1 MAGLSSRAKSTILY
15 GFAVHLSVGFL
26 VAFIISM
33 VHVEKAQADARAKL
47 VKAYD
52 ESVDAWLAGDGET
65 YARKWTGEEALPLPS
80 VVVEREDPER
90 PQSSV
95 AFGVLT
101 SGPEA
106 TGSLPDDEPDYK
118 RYDEGTMLVAI
129 LEGFHDESF
138 HTGVEDVVFT
148 VGDTS
153 VPVKAMT
160 CVVNEYCNSP
170 TEENAEDSDS
180 DERGCRFTISHSFL
194 QSVRLVDLTGD
205 ADAFVGVEARNST
218 CALEYYT
225 NHGTGDWFSSRD
237 AAIQA
242 CAVASATYIA
252 PNVRRDVRVSIRS
265 PRDPFVTA
273 MELTRDS
280 NYGLC
285 SGDFGTTP
293 EEHRKVELDAGIA
306 AGVLGPAAA
315 AAWAAGTH
323 FLRKQNAER
332 SGEPTKVKT
341 DVKKR
346 ARQYS
351 KEKAPAPVSAAVAQ
365 QPPSAYGGMPATSA
379 MPQPHGPPAAYESKY
394 SYGGQS
400 APATYNTRSTFASIF
415 GRGVQTR

>member
-1 MAGLSSRAKSTILY
+1 
-15 GFAVHLSVGFL
+15 
-26 VAFIISM
+26 
-33 VHVEKAQADARAKL
+33 
-47 VKAYD
+47 
-52 ESVDAWLAGDGET
+52 
-65 YARKWTGEEALPLPS
+65 
-80 VVVEREDPER
+80 
-90 PQSSV
+90 
-95 AFGVLT
+95 VLQ

-205 ADAFVGVEARNST
+205 ADAFVGVEARAST

-225 NHGTGDWFSSRD
+225 NHGTGDWFASRD
-237 AAIQA
+237 AAIQE

-252 PNVRRDVRVSIRS
+252 PNVRRDVFVSIRS

-280 NYGLC
+280 SEGLC

-293 EEHRKVELDAGIA
+293 EEHRKVALDAGIA

-323 FLRKQNAER
+323 FLRKENAER
-332 SGEPTKVKT
+332 RAREEGER
-341 DVKKR
+341 R

-351 KEKAPAPVSAAVAQ
+351 KETPGAAGARRGGAAPAPVSAAVAQ

-379 MPQPHGPPAAYESKY
+379 MPQPHGPPAV
-394 SYGGQS
+394 YGGQS

>member
-1 MAGLSSRAKSTILY
+1 MAGLSSRAKSTISY

-80 VVVEREDPER
+80 VVVEREDPTR
-90 PQSSV
+90 PQFSV
-95 AFGVLT
+95 AFGVLQ

-148 VGDTS
+148 VGDSS

-205 ADAFVGVEARNST
+205 ADAFVGVEARAST

-225 NHGTGDWFSSRD
+225 NHGTGDWFASRD
-237 AAIQA
+237 AAIQE

-293 EEHRKVELDAGIA
+293 EEHRKVALDAGIA

-323 FLRKQNAER
+323 FLRKQDAER

-351 KEKAPAPVSAAVAQ
+351 KETPAMAPVSAAVAQ
-365 QPPSAYGGMPATSA
+365 QPPSAYGGMPANSA
-379 MPQPHGPPAAYESKY
+379 MPQPHGPPAAY
-394 SYGGQS
+394 GGQS
-400 APATYNTRSTFASIF
+400 APATYTTRSTFASIF

>member
-1 MAGLSSRAKSTILY
+1 
-15 GFAVHLSVGFL
+15 
-26 VAFIISM
+26 
-33 VHVEKAQADARAKL
+33 
-47 VKAYD
+47 
-52 ESVDAWLAGDGET
+52 
-65 YARKWTGEEALPLPS
+65 
-80 VVVEREDPER
+80 
-90 PQSSV
+90 
-95 AFGVLT
+95 
-101 SGPEA
+101 
-106 TGSLPDDEPDYK
+106 
-118 RYDEGTMLVAI
+118 MLVAI

-160 CVVNEYCNSP
+160 CVVYEYCDSP

-205 ADAFVGVEARNST
+205 ADAFVGVEARAST

-225 NHGTGDWFSSRD
+225 NHGTGDWFASRD
-237 AAIQA
+237 AAIQE

-252 PNVRRDVRVSIRS
+252 PNVRRDVFVSIRS

-293 EEHRKVELDAGIA
+293 EEHRKVALDAGIA

-323 FLRKQNAER
+323 FLRNQNAER

-341 DVKKR
+341 DVMKKR
-346 ARQYS
+346 ARQNS
-351 KEKAPAPVSAAVAQ
+351 KEKTAMAPVSATVAQ
-365 QPPSAYGGMPATSA
+365 PPPSAYGGMPATSA
-379 MPQPHGPPAAYESKY
+379 MPAPSAMPQPHGPPA
-394 SYGGQS
+394 YGDQS
-400 APATYNTRSTFASIF
+400 APATYNTRSTFFSIF

>member
-1 MAGLSSRAKSTILY
+1 MARTTGLSSRAKSTILY
-15 GFAVHLSVGFL
+15 GFAVPLSVGFL

-52 ESVDAWLAGDGET
+52 ESVDAWLGGDGET

-80 VVVEREDPER
+80 VSLEREDPER

-95 AFGVLT
+95 AFGVIQ

-106 TGSLPDDEPDYK
+106 TGSLRDDEPDYK

-160 CVVNEYCNSP
+160 CAVNEYCNSG
-170 TEENAEDSDS
+170 TEEDAEGSNS
-180 DERGCRFTISHSFL
+180 DERDCRFTISHAFL

-205 ADAFVGVEARNST
+205 ADAFLGVEARAST

-225 NHGTGDWFSSRD
+225 NHGTGDWFASRD
-237 AAIQA
+237 AAIQE
-242 CAVASATYIA
+242 CAVASATFIA
-252 PNVRRDVRVSIRS
+252 PDVRRDVRVSIRS

-280 NYGLC
+280 SEGRC
-285 SGDFGTTP
+285 SGDFGMTP
-293 EEHRKVELDAGIA
+293 EELRKVALDAGIA

-332 SGEPTKVKT
+332 
-341 DVKKR
+341 R
-346 ARQYS
+346 AHQYS
-351 KEKAPAPVSAAVAQ
+351 KETPAGAGARRVGAAPAPVSAAVAQ
-365 QPPSAYGGMPATSA
+365 QPPSAYGGMPARPA
-379 MPQPHGPPAAYESKY
+379 MPQPQGPPAA
-394 SYGGQS
+394 YGGQS

-415 GRGVQTR
+415 GRGVRTR

>member
-1 MAGLSSRAKSTILY
+1 MARTTGLSSRAKSTILY
-15 GFAVHLSVGFL
+15 GFAVPLSVGFL

-52 ESVDAWLAGDGET
+52 ESVDAWLGGDGET

-80 VVVEREDPER
+80 VSLEREDPER

-95 AFGVLT
+95 AFGVIQ

-106 TGSLPDDEPDYK
+106 TGSLRDDEPDYK

-160 CVVNEYCNSP
+160 CAVNEYCNSG
-170 TEENAEDSDS
+170 TEEDAEGSNS
-180 DERGCRFTISHSFL
+180 DERDCRFTISHAFL

-205 ADAFVGVEARNST
+205 ADAFLGVEARAST

-225 NHGTGDWFSSRD
+225 NHGTGDWFASRD
-237 AAIQA
+237 AAIQE
-242 CAVASATYIA
+242 CAVASATFIA
-252 PNVRRDVRVSIRS
+252 PDVRRDVRVSIRS

-280 NYGLC
+280 SEGRC
-285 SGDFGTTP
+285 SGDFGMTT
-293 EEHRKVELDAGIA
+293 EELRKVALDAGIA
-306 AGVLGPAAA
+306 AGVLGPAAV
-315 AAWAAGTH
+315 AAWAAATH
-323 FLRKQNAER
+323 FLRIRNEERRARHASPSAPSER
-332 SGEPTKVKT
+332 SL
-341 DVKKR
+341 
-346 ARQYS
+346 
-351 KEKAPAPVSAAVAQ
+351 KETRGATPVPASAAVAR
-365 QPPSAYGGMPATSA
+365 QPPSTYAGMAVLPT
-379 MPQPHGPPAAYESKY
+379 MPQPHGPAPS
-394 SYGGQS
+394 SYDGQS
-400 APATYNTRSTFASIF
+400 APATY
-415 GRGVQTR
+415 VP